1 MVDTFR
7 SDIAK
12 QSFNNRFKILI
23 IVLTAMFMAVLNTNI
38 VNVALP
44 TITSFYNVPVGLS
57 QWVITGYQVTATVTP
72 LIFAKLSDYTGK
84 SRLFIIGFSVFTVSS
99 LACGLSTSLTELI
112 IFRIV
117 QALGGSMV
125 LSINLAILMQIF
137 PSYERGR
144 VMGYFTAIIGFGM
157 LMGPTIG
164 GFIIDTMGWAYIF
177 FVNLPI
183 GIALLI
189 PAFKYLKIE
198 EYENK
203 ARYEDYLGAILF
215 IISITTFF
223 MVLNEI
229 SNAPLNLSSVAFYSA
244 VCALTFLAFILREI
258 RIQKP
263 FLDISIFKIWSF
275 TLPNISLLL
284 YFTSTFILV
293 LIQPFYFEGVMNFSP
308 AKVGLVASV
317 MPLAMMISSP
327 VSGRIYDSLKLKKN
341 VWIVGNY
348 AMIGVAV
355 MGIAYIVCG
364 YAFTKANFILLLTT
378 FVVAGL
384 CRSIFQGPNN
394 LDIMGA
400 LPPERSALASSI
412 TVTTQSFGLAL
423 GTAMGTLLLSVF
435 LFATGYS
442 GNVAQ
447 AGAGILEGI
456 CGNIMYI
463 SGILCFV
470 GAVLSYKKIK

>member
-1 MVDTFR
+1 MVDTFGKNEIFGK

-12 QSFNNRFKILI
+12 QSFQNRFKILI

-137 PSYERGR
+137 PSYEKGR

-275 TLPNISLLL
+275 TLPNISLSLL
-284 YFTSTFILV
+284 HLHLHPGTYT
-293 LIQPFYFEGVMNFSP
+293 
-308 AKVGLVASV
+308 A
-317 MPLAMMISSP
+317 
-327 VSGRIYDSLKLKKN
+327 
-341 VWIVGNY
+341 
-348 AMIGVAV
+348 
-355 MGIAYIVCG
+355 
-364 YAFTKANFILLLTT
+364 ILLRGRYELFSSKGWTCCLCNAPGHDDKLTCKWQDLRRFET
-378 FVVAGL
+378 QRKCMDCGKL
-384 CRSIFQGPNN
+384 CHDWSCSYGHCIHCLRLCIHQSQLYSVTYN
-394 LDIMGA
+394 LCSCRT
-400 LPPERSALASSI
+400 LP
-412 TVTTQSFGLAL
+412 FH
-423 GTAMGTLLLSVF
+423 
-435 LFATGYS
+435 
-442 GNVAQ
+442 
-447 AGAGILEGI
+447 
-456 CGNIMYI
+456 I
-463 SGILCFV
+463 SRP
-470 GAVLSYKKIK
+470 